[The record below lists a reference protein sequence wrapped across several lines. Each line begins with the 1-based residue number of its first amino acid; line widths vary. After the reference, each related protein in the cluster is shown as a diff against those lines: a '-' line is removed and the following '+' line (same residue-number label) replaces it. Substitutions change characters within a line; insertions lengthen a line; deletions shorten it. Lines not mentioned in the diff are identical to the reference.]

1 MAPALRGDALTL
13 SVAPC
18 VIIGA
23 YKQYKNGLRPS
34 PDAKKPWLLKDV
46 VTIRF
51 HVFACLVS
59 EASDGSCTY
68 TTSRPTSA

>member
-1 MAPALRGDALTL
+1 MAAIRDLPSAGSETTIHVGEVWLLLDRATL
-13 SVAPC
+13 AVAPC

-46 VTIRF
+46 VAIHF
-51 HVFACLVS
+51 HLIS
-59 EASDGSCTY
+59 SL
-68 TTSRPTSA
+68 